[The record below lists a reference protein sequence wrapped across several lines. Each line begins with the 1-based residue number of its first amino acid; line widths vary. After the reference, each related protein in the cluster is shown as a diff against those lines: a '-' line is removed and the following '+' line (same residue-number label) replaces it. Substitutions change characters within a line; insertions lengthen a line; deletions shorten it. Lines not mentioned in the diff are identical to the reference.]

1 MSRKAL
7 GRGLG
12 DLLHHARPAR
22 AVNRAAAA
30 EPIEGTPTES
40 GPPIDSHRQECA
52 PDPEPQAAPMPAAV
66 TLPPTTIVPPTP
78 TLPQA
83 SSQPSPLSAPDR
95 PVPGSRLPRF
105 GPSYTPPPPP
115 EPPGP
120 PGRGGLY
127 LVLVV
132 DLLLMVFAAAMAFG
146 PWVQRPLAFYLAAA
160 AVLVGGT
167 LACGA
172 IAYQAKPHRP
182 ASGSPKPS
190 RVRVRL
196 TRL

>member
-1 MSRKAL
+1 VSRKAL

-22 AVNRAAAA
+22 AISRAAAS
-30 EPIEGTPTES
+30 EPQDLGPADSEPLAASPAPTPEGQPDPAPAAALPVS
-40 GPPIDSHRQECA
+40 HAAPLVSSPPGQA
-52 PDPEPQAAPMPAAV
+52 PDP
-66 TLPPTTIVPPTP
+66 
-78 TLPQA
+78 A
-83 SSQPSPLSAPDR
+83 SSTSERPLL
-95 PVPGSRLPRF
+95 VSRLQRF
-105 GPSYTPPPPP
+105 GPSYTPPPQPA
-115 EPPGP
+115 GP

-132 DLLLMVFAAAMAFG
+132 DVLLILFAAAMAFG
-146 PWVQRPLAFYLAAA
+146 PWVQRPFAFYLAAA

-172 IAYQAKPHRP
+172 IAYQATPHRP
-182 ASGSPKPS
+182 PSGSPKPS